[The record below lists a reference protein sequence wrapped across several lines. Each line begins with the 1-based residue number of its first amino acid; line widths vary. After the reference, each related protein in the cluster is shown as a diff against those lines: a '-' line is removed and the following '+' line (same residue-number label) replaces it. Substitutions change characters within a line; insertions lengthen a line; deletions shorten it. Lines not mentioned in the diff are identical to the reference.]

1 MDTELE
7 NKHSE
12 KYKLKKEIKKIC
24 VELTRS
30 LSLIILNTVVHQ
42 MCVVVESWLKNS
54 GKRHDKK
61 LFNLHKQQQI
71 NQSSNEKFNND
82 IKSTVHNFSL
92 FQFSDDELTALSYGL
107 DHHIPNKLNCNRIH
121 TESEQFYQ
129 NLLKDI
135 SHFWWQ
141 FNLVNFIVK
150 FMYLTNINRLL
161 TGSQKTKAFVFWS
174 KIKSKKIKNKINSI
188 RISPVISHRLK
199 PR

>member
-82 IKSTVHNFSL
+82 IKSTVHSFSL

-174 KIKSKKIKNKINSI
+174 KIKSKKIKNKINNI

>member
-54 GKRHDKK
+54 SKRHDKK

-174 KIKSKKIKNKINSI
+174 KIKSKKIKNKINNI
-188 RISPVISHRLK
+188 RTSPVISHRLK